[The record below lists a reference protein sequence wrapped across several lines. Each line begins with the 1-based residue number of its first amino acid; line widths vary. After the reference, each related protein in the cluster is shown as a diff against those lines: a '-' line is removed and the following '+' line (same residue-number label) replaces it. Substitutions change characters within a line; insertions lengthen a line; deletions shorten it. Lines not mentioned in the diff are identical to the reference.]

1 MKEIKLPPEDRTFIR
16 SQNAAA
22 IPLLV
27 ELYGLTHEQVVD
39 VRKIR
44 LRHAEPMPLRLLRE
58 LVEQRKTKPRALE
71 FLYRP
76 SPAALCQREAGGFFG
91 REGGR

>member
-1 MKEIKLPPEDRTFIR
+1 MKEIKLLIEDRTFIR
-16 SQNAAA
+16 AQTSAA
-22 IPLLV
+22 IPLLM
-27 ELYGLTHEQVVD
+27 ELYGLTHEQVID

-58 LVEQRKTKPRALE
+58 LVEQRKTKPRALD

-76 SPAALCQREAGGFFG
+76 SPAALCQRESSGFFG